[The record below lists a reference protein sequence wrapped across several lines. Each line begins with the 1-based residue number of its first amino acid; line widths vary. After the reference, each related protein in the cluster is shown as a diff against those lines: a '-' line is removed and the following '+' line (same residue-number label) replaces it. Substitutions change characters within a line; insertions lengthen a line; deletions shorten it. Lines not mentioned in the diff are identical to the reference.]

1 MNTNKFDIYVNQTG
15 YLPNAEKTAYMAF
28 SAESF
33 SVCDSSGKT
42 VLTGKTKQFGFDKL
56 SGDTVFT
63 ADFSSLDKSG
73 IYYISAEGKR
83 SAVFEISDDVYRKN
97 AEMLLHA
104 FYYLRCGC
112 ELEGEFAG
120 EFVHKKCHTA
130 PAAEWYDHSVT
141 KDVCGGWHDAG
152 DYGRYV
158 TAGAVALQ
166 HMLIGCRLFP
176 EQFYSLKSNIPS
188 CGKLP
193 DILAECKVELDWIMK
208 MQREDGGVYHKAT
221 TAHHAPFIMPEDD
234 LAQMYLLPVSSMAA
248 ADTAAVL
255 ALASGI
261 YREFD
266 REYADRLLKAAEKS
280 YEWLEN
286 NPDFLG
292 FDNPEGCGTGV
303 YGERD
308 DKDNRF
314 WAAAELF
321 SVTGE
326 EKYHCDLMKLIDEDF
341 PKTALGFGEVG
352 GMGALAYILSD
363 GGDEN
368 VKARLKRSFSEK
380 AAELKK
386 LSDSCGY
393 GTAMTERAFCWG
405 SNMNVLKNAMLFI
418 IAAEIC
424 GERKYI
430 PYAQKELDYIY
441 GANALG
447 ISYVTGAGEYS
458 VRYPHYRPADADNI
472 DSCHEGF
479 VSGGANG
486 RPCDEKAI
494 KLIPEGT
501 FPMKC
506 FVDEVEC
513 YSLNEITIYWNSPAV
528 FSAGYF
534 GS

>member
-1 MNTNKFDIYVNQTG
+1 MNKNKFDVFVNQTG
-15 YLPNAEKTAYMAF
+15 YLPNGEKTAFMAF
-28 SAESF
+28 PAESF
-33 SVCDSSGKT
+33 SAIDSDGNT
-42 VLTGKTKQFGFDKL
+42 VLTGVTEKFGFDEL

-63 ADFSSLDKSG
+63 ADFSSLTKSG
-73 IYYISAEGKR
+73 KYYISAEGKH
-83 SAVFEISDDVYRKN
+83 SAEFVISEDVYRKN

-112 ELEGEFAG
+112 ELVPKYAG
-120 EFVHKKCHTA
+120 EFVHGKCHTA
-130 PAAEWYDHSVT
+130 PAVEWYDHSVE

-166 HMLIGCRLFP
+166 HMLLGCRLFP
-176 EQFYSLKSNIPS
+176 ERFYRLKSNIPP
-188 CGKLP
+188 CGKFP
-193 DILAECKVELDWIMK
+193 DILAECRVELDWIMK
-208 MQREDGGVYHKAT
+208 MQRKDGAVYHKAT

-234 LAQMYLLPVSSMAA
+234 TEQMYLLPISSMAA

-255 ALASGI
+255 AMASGI

-266 REYADRLLKAAEKS
+266 GEYADRLLSAAKKS

-321 SVTGE
+321 GVTGD
-326 EKYHCDLMKLIDEDF
+326 EKYHRDFMKLLDEDF
-341 PKTALGFGEVG
+341 PKTALGFREVG

-363 GGDEN
+363 NGDDA
-368 VKARLKRSFSEK
+368 VKARLKNNFSEK
-380 AAELKK
+380 AAELKA

-405 SNMNVLKNAMLFI
+405 SNMNVLKSAMLFI
-418 IAAEIC
+418 IAAELC
-424 GERKYI
+424 GEKEYI
-430 PYAQKELDYIY
+430 GYAQKQLDYIY

-458 VRYPHYRPADADNI
+458 VKYPHYRPADADNI
-472 DSCHEGF
+472 DRCHEGF

-486 RPCDEKAI
+486 RPCDETAE

-501 FPMKC
+501 PPMKC
-506 FVDEVEC
+506 FVDEVSC

-528 FSAGYF
+528 FAAGF
-534 GS
+534 LS